1 MINAYNTPPQRRAVV
16 KHKTARRF
24 LFFNNQSDKLCGHL
38 KIWFY
43 TKNFKIEL
51 NSATKIH
58 LFE

>member
-38 KIWFY
+38 KIRFY
-43 TKNFKIEL
+43 Y
-51 NSATKIH
+51 
-58 LFE
+58 